1 MFLTDK
7 HIIIIVFWLIRSAFN
22 FFMYIYYTLHGV
34 KIRQI
39 GFKINT
45 FLYRKVEGN
54 FDELC
59 SGIVNLLIAGNILN

>member
-1 MFLTDK
+1 
-7 HIIIIVFWLIRSAFN
+7 
-22 FFMYIYYTLHGV
+22 MYIYYILHGV